1 MSSDTADTEGD
12 RADTEGDI
20 TVTSADFLGFIIA
33 AGLTDVEAGFTDVNG
48 TSATFMDFVYAA
60 GLVDTGLTDTEAGI
74 TDLSTGGT
82 EDFARVEVDFEGS
95 MDNLRLLF
103 GFSGAREASATF
115 KVVFTGRDVD
125 VGDFKGEG
133 GSMGFLIGIGMDS
146 LLDTSLKFRFSFFL
160 GRGLSSK
167 ESLILTLLVSAYF
180 LLSLPIETI
189 ICSI

>member
-1 MSSDTADTEGD
+1 MLLFAQVSQTMFGYKTTLSTGPLLQHTWLLCRTFIISEAGFTKDITKDITGSAATFLSSDTADTEGD

-74 TDLSTGGT
+74 TDLSTEGT
-82 EDFARVEVDFEGS
+82 EDFAKVEVDFEGS

-103 GFSGAREASATF
+103 GPLCNAQWFWMWW
-115 KVVFTGRDVD
+115 VN
-125 VGDFKGEG
+125 
-133 GSMGFLIGIGMDS
+133 
-146 LLDTSLKFRFSFFL
+146 
-160 GRGLSSK
+160 
-167 ESLILTLLVSAYF
+167 
-180 LLSLPIETI
+180 
-189 ICSI
+189 

>member
-1 MSSDTADTEGD
+1 MDTEGD
-12 RADTEGDI
+12 RADTKGDI
-20 TVTSADFLGFIIA
+20 TVTSANFLGFIIA
-33 AGLTDVEAGFTDVNG
+33 AA
-48 TSATFMDFVYAA
+48 ATFMDFVNAA

-74 TDLSTGGT
+74 TDLSTEGT

-180 LLSLPIETI
+180 LLSLPIEPI